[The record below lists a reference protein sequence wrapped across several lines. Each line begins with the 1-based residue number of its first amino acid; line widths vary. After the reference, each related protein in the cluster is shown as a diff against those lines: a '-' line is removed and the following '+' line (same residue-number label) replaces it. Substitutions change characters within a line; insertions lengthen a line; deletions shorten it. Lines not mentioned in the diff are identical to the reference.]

1 MQLSRM
7 RQLADMSLS
16 ELRQVLIR
24 DIRKIP
30 TARVKRRLRRY
41 QSCRHLIDSNVEH
54 LQQLQSQAQRIT
66 AVYKAVPGGGG
77 PGSGR
82 AEVIAQILQLELQI
96 KADTKRLQDELT
108 TVRFMIN
115 SLDDFQER
123 IVLNYRYINGK
134 TFEAIAEKMSYDVR
148 QVYRIH
154 GNALK
159 RLVALEEKMSLNV
172 RGKSDII

>member
-1 MQLSRM
+1 MRFSRM
-7 RQLADMSLS
+7 RQLADMTLP

-30 TARVKRRLRRY
+30 TARVKRRLWRY
-41 QSCRHLIDSNVEH
+41 RDCRDLIDANVEH

-66 AVYKAVPGGGG
+66 TAYKAVPGGGG

-82 AEVIAQILQLELQI
+82 AEVIAQILQLEEVI
-96 KADTKRLQDELT
+96 KADTKRLQEELT

-134 TFEAIAEKMSYDVR
+134 TFEEIAEKMSYDIR
-148 QVYRIH
+148 QITRIH
-154 GNALK
+154 GRALAK
-159 RLVALEEKMSLNV
+159 LVTLEEKMS
-172 RGKSDII
+172 